1 MMLLAK
7 KVLKVFAFLKF
18 FLYLCLKRFMTNIDF
33 IIQLSDI
40 VEKYKI
46 RKIGKELASSLL
58 EALNEEAKTSNI
70 DLEVEYDILDE
81 ALNIVYDEEYIEEE
95 EFEDNDDFY
104 EDDY

>member
-1 MMLLAK
+1 
-7 KVLKVFAFLKF
+7 
-18 FLYLCLKRFMTNIDF
+18 MTNIDF

-46 RKIGKELASSLL
+46 RKIGKELANSLL
-58 EALNEEAKTSNI
+58 EALNEDAKTSNL

-81 ALNIVYDEEYIEEE
+81 ALNIVHDEEYIEEE
-95 EFEDNDDFY
+95 DYEDEFYE